1 MSKCSCGDQMITLPM
16 TQLKPALLISLL
28 LLAFGMA
35 QAQQEGREEAETGT
49 AHAGQHHGVHH
60 KHSLSVLLAHVHIG
74 NGSEDGAIRGIQ
86 RPSWMIAY
94 NYSLNEKWAL
104 GLHGDIILETFAVEK
119 DGATGEEGGPELLV
133 RDYPISLV
141 GAGTFK
147 PIEHLGIIAG
157 GGIEFDKSES
167 FGLVRFGL
175 EPNLMLSERIELIL
189 NLSYDIKFD
198 GYDNWN
204 LGFGI
209 AYGL

>member
-1 MSKCSCGDQMITLPM
+1 MNR
-16 TQLKPALLISLL
+16 LKSALVASLL
-28 LLAFGMA
+28 LLAFGNLQSQEEGPQGSEPRSA
-35 QAQQEGREEAETGT
+35 QEGEAQET
-49 AHAGQHHGVHH
+49 HH

-74 NGSEDGAIRGIQ
+74 NGAEGGAIRGIQ
-86 RPSWMIAY
+86 RPSWMVAY
-94 NYSLNEKWAL
+94 NYNFDEKWSL
-104 GLHGDIILETFAVEK
+104 GLHGDIILETFSVEK
-119 DGATGEEGGPELLV
+119 EGSSGGEGEPELLE

-147 PIEHLGIIAG
+147 PIEHLGIILG

-175 EPNLMLSERIELIL
+175 EPNLMLSARIELIL
-189 NLSYDIKFD
+189 NLSYDIKID
-198 GYDNWN
+198 GYNNWN

>member
-1 MSKCSCGDQMITLPM
+1 MKH
-16 TQLKPALLISLL
+16 LKSVLLTSVL
-28 LLAFGMA
+28 LLAFGTMRA
-35 QAQQEGREEAETGT
+35 QEEDRREAESGT
-49 AHAGQHHGVHH
+49 NHETEMHH

-74 NGSEDGAIRGIQ
+74 NGSEGGAIRGIQ

-94 NYSLNEKWAL
+94 NYHFNEKWSL
-104 GLHGDIILETFAVEK
+104 GLHGDIILETFFVERE
-119 DGATGEEGGPELLV
+119 GSSGEGETPELLE

-147 PIEHLGIIAG
+147 PIEHLGIILG
-157 GGIEFDKSES
+157 GGLEFDESES

-189 NLSYDIKFD
+189 NLSYDIKID
-198 GYDNWN
+198 GYNNWN